1 MSMRET
7 NILLT
12 AVGRRAYLVEYFKEA
27 LRGTGG
33 KVYAANCVRDTTG
46 LLAADDFE
54 IVPKSAEGDRREIGH
69 LRQTHTG
76 QQDADSQSIA

>member
-27 LRGTGG
+27 LRG
-33 KVYAANCVRDTTG
+33 
-46 LLAADDFE
+46 
-54 IVPKSAEGDRREIGH
+54 
-69 LRQTHTG
+69 
-76 QQDADSQSIA
+76 